1 MFRLYLLPLLFLLE
15 TCLGDTPANCT
26 YEDARGR
33 WTITLKQCFDRCS
46 GTFKKDGQVE
56 LTFLYPN
63 LVNDDF
69 GNRGTWTLI
78 YNQGFEANIANR
90 KWLFMFAYDKVTG
103 ESICDK
109 TLPGYSHNV
118 VGKQLWRFEA
128 VKKTKSDNFR
138 GFSYAPQS
146 LRKPLQT
153 HSSLQSLT
161 NAINRGKYSW
171 AATVYPDQLKLSH
184 EDLIRRMGGR
194 NSRLPRRPRA
204 APSSSY
210 LRRLVADLPLE
221 FDWRSPPDGSRSPV
235 TPVRDQGSCGSCYAF
250 ASAAALE
257 ARISL
262 MTKGT
267 YQPILS
273 PQDVLDCSHY
283 SEGCEGGFPYL
294 IAGKYAANFGFTTE
308 EEVPYRQMQEKCHTP
323 TNASRHFSS
332 EYHYV
337 GGYYGACNAE
347 LMQLELVQNGPF
359 PVGFEVYSDF
369 MAYESGIYHHTGHQ
383 LERFDPFELTNHA
396 VLLVGYGVDKA
407 TGQPY
412 WIVKN
417 SWGTGWGEKGFF
429 RILRGVDE
437 CGIESLAVS
446 VQPVM

>member
-1 MFRLYLLPLLFLLE
+1 MKIIAMFRLYVLPLLFLLE

-103 ESICDK
+103 QSICDK

-118 VGKQLWRFEA
+118 VGKQLWQFEA

-146 LRKPLQT
+146 LGKPLQT

-171 AATVYPDQLKLSH
+171 TATVYPDQLKLSH

-194 NSRLPRRPRA
+194 HSRLPRRPRA

-235 TPVRDQGSCGSCYAF
+235 TPVRDQGNCGSCYAF

-257 ARISL
+257 ARIRL

-283 SEGCEGGFPYL
+283 SEDLGHLAETHFSEPDDRRSELRYLQRLFMANVYPRNFIERGGQAGPSRRVVTKRSKIWRAL
-294 IAGKYAANFGFTTE
+294 PHINGVSEEVSRLPKPLGIVIARRPESAIRHLVMRSKIPLPRDGTSSTGFTVT
-308 EEVPYRQMQEKCHTP
+308 PAKLPTLGRP
-323 TNASRHFSS
+323 TNDYKS
-332 EYHYV
+332 V
-337 GGYYGACNAE
+337 
-347 LMQLELVQNGPF
+347 LEN
-359 PVGFEVYSDF
+359 
-369 MAYESGIYHHTGHQ
+369 T
-383 LERFDPFELTNHA
+383 
-396 VLLVGYGVDKA
+396 
-407 TGQPY
+407 
-412 WIVKN
+412 
-417 SWGTGWGEKGFF
+417 
-429 RILRGVDE
+429 
-437 CGIESLAVS
+437 
-446 VQPVM
+446 